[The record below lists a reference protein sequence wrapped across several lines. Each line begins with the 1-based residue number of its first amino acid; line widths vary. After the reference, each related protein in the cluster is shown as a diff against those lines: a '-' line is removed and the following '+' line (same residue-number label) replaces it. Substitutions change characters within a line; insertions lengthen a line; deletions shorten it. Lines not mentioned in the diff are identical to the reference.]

1 VRAKGLAALITL
13 TAVWGTT
20 FPTIKVVVG
29 RVGFA
34 YYVALRFG
42 LATLILLPFALTRRE
57 QLRRNLRWGALLGA
71 LYFGGI
77 TLQGWGMEYTTAS
90 NAAFVTGLSVVIVF
104 ALEVALGR
112 EKPSVKLVGAVALAL
127 AGLYLM
133 SLSGGAYRAMLGD
146 LIVLAGSFFWA
157 LQIIAVDR
165 AARGDL
171 YSLLFLESLVTA
183 LCASLVA
190 PATGRPTPVEVAA
203 ALPPLAYLATVCTI
217 GANAL
222 QIYGQ
227 RYVPSVEAALIYL
240 LEPVF
245 AAAFSYAA
253 LGEGMGPAQAVG
265 AVLILA
271 SMAVSSLRAL
281 RERPLS

>member
-1 VRAKGLAALITL
+1 
-13 TAVWGTT
+13 
-20 FPTIKVVVG
+20 VVVG
-29 RVGFA
+29 EIGFA

-42 LATLILLPFALTRRE
+42 LATLILLPPALARRE
-57 QLRRNLRWGALLGA
+57 QLRGNLRWGALLGA

-112 EKPSVKLVGAVALAL
+112 EKPSARLAGAIALAL
-127 AGLYLM
+127 TGLYLM
-133 SLSGGAYRAMLGD
+133 SFSGGAYRAMLGD

-171 YSLLFLESLVTA
+171 YSLLFLESLFTA
-183 LCASLVA
+183 LGASLVL
-190 PATGRPTPVEVAA
+190 PATRSPTIAEVAA

-222 QIYGQ
+222 QLYGQ
-227 RYVPSVEAALIYL
+227 RHVPSVEAALIYL

-245 AAAFSYAA
+245 AAAFSHIA
-253 LGEGMGPAQAVG
+253 LGEEMGLAQAVG
-265 AVLILA
+265 AALILA
-271 SMAVSSLRAL
+271 SMAVSSLRSLAA
-281 RERPLS
+281 EKPLG

>member
-1 VRAKGLAALITL
+1 MRAKGLAALIAL

-20 FPTIKVVVG
+20 FPTIKVVVS

-42 LATLILLPFALTRRE
+42 LATLILLPLALTRKE
-57 QLRRNLRWGALLGA
+57 QLRRNMRWGALLGA

-112 EKPSVKLVGAVALAL
+112 EKPSARLVSAIALAL
-127 AGLYLM
+127 AGLYMM
-133 SLSGGAYRAMLGD
+133 SFSGSAYKAMLGD

-165 AARGDL
+165 AASGDL
-171 YSLLFLESLVTA
+171 YSLLFLESFFTA
-183 LCASLVA
+183 LGASLVA
-190 PATGRPTPVEVAA
+190 PATRSLTATEVVAV
-203 ALPPLAYLATVCTI
+203 LPPLVYLATVCTI

-222 QIYGQ
+222 QLYGQ
-227 RYVPSVEAALIYL
+227 RYVRSVVAALIYL

-245 AAAFSYAA
+245 AAAFSCAA
-253 LGEGMGPAQAVG
+253 LGEAVRADQAAG
-265 AVLILA
+265 AALILA
-271 SMAVSSLRAL
+271 SMTVSSLRA
-281 RERPLS
+281 ERTLS